1 VSAAAGDVLYVDAD
15 REARL
20 VVPRFLQRVAAVRSV
35 ETLAAARAAV
45 AEAAPLL
52 VVIDPALPDGDATDL
67 AGEVRAAHPW
77 VQFFV
82 IPRPSWADRTSR
94 FIAAGANDVA
104 VKPFDV
110 GRLPARAGA
119 LLRAADA
126 ARRELGYR
134 RELESRLSHVE
145 RIATLGTMCA
155 TVAHE
160 IGSPLA
166 LVTANVDLLDQAL
179 RSSRPLEEERGD
191 VQQAATEI
199 RVAAGLIQTFARR
212 IRTFARRDERRRTVG
227 PLAPIVDTALLMLKP
242 RLAGRAITV
251 RRPEGEPPVVAHYPI
266 RLTQALLN
274 LLTNAVESI
283 GANGSVIIRWV
294 DEADEAGVA
303 VDDDGPGLSEEVR
316 ARVFEPFFTSKAE
329 GTGLGLTLV
338 RAIAREHDGRFELA
352 PRSPGPGVTARI
364 TMPRLV
370 EERPTTP

>member
-1 VSAAAGDVLYVDAD
+1 VTEPEGAILYADAD

-20 VVPRFLQRVAAVRSV
+20 VLPRFLQRVAAVRV
-35 ETLAAARAAV
+35 VDTIAGAHAAV
-45 AEAAPLL
+45 AEAVPHL
-52 VVIDPALPDGDATDL
+52 VVLDPNLPDGDATAL
-67 AGEVRAAHPW
+67 IGEVRAAHPW
-77 VQFFV
+77 VQIFV

-94 FIAAGANDVA
+94 FIAAGADDVA

-119 LLRAADA
+119 LIRAADA

-160 IGSPLA
+160 IATPVS
-166 LVTANVDLLDQAL
+166 LVSANVDVLADAL
-179 RSSRPLEEERGD
+179 RSGRPLEEERAAL
-191 VQQAATEI
+191 QQATDEI

-212 IRTFARRDERRRTVG
+212 IRTFARRDERRRVVG
-227 PLAPIVDTALLMLKP
+227 PLAPIVETALLMLKP

-251 RRPEGEPPVVAHYPI
+251 RPPEGEPPVVAHYPI

-283 GANGSVIIRWV
+283 GTSGSVVMRWV
-294 DEADEAGVA
+294 HEPDEAGIA
-303 VDDDGPGLSEEVR
+303 VDDDGPGMSEEVR

-338 RAIAREHDGRFELA
+338 RAIAREHDGRFELL
-352 PRSPGPGVTARI
+352 PRAPGPGVTAKL
-364 TMPRLV
+364 TLPRLV
-370 EERPTTP
+370 EERPTIP